1 MPPSRRVVVLTGA
14 VPFDD
19 VPHAGGRYLGRLLG
33 HLDEQ
38 GPVTVVAA
46 STPASRDAAGRP
58 GAPADLLLVGG
69 APGRTPRDRVLGR
82 LVALGERWWRPVDPG
97 LPPLALVAD
106 LLTDGPAA
114 RAVRAADVVDLQWS
128 EQARLVRLVRRL
140 APDARVVATFHDVQ
154 SQLFAREPST
164 TGLGRLAWR
173 ARAARARAH
182 ERRAVRGLDAVVVF
196 SDKDARLL
204 GSPAT
209 AHVVPPPLAPDVVVR
224 HPLALPV
231 EGDPADPATQAD
243 PRQPVVLLVG
253 HLARPEN
260 DDGTRWLLERVWPL
274 VTERVPGARLR
285 LVGAGA
291 GAALA
296 EAVAAR
302 PDVTLAGFVTDLD
315 AEYAAASCCVV
326 PVHTGA
332 GVKFKTVEA
341 LVHGVPVVSTPV
353 GAEGIGAPDWFAGL
367 TADPDA
373 FAAAVVGVLDAPREA
388 LARAAVVQDRTVA
401 AYSQAAFRAAVDA
414 AHGAAAGGRA
424 PLQ

>member
-1 MPPSRRVVVLTGA
+1 MLTGA

-19 VPHAGGRYLGRLLG
+19 VPHAGGRYLARLLD
-33 HLDEQ
+33 HLRAH
-38 GPVTVVAA
+38 GPVTVVGA

-58 GAPADLLLVGG
+58 GAPPDLLLVGG
-69 APGRTPRDRVLGR
+69 APGRTARDRVLGR

-97 LPPLALVAD
+97 MPPLALVAD
-106 LLTDGPAA
+106 LLTGGPAA
-114 RAVRAADVVDLQWS
+114 RAVRDADVVDLQWS

-154 SQLFAREPST
+154 SQLFAREPTST
-164 TGLGRLAWR
+164 PAGGLAWR

-182 ERRAVRGLDAVVVF
+182 ERRAVGSLDAVVVF

-209 AHVVPPPLAPDVVVR
+209 AHVVPPPLAPDVAVR
-224 HPLALPV
+224 HPGGATT
-231 EGDPADPATQAD
+231 PAEPL
-243 PRQPVVLLVG
+243 VLLVG

-260 DDGTRWLLERVWPL
+260 DDGARWLLERVWPA
-274 VTERVPGARLR
+274 VVARVPGARLR

-291 GAALA
+291 GPDLTS
-296 EAVAAR
+296 AVAAR
-302 PDVTLAGFVTDLD
+302 ADVTLAGFVPDLD
-315 AEYAAASCCVV
+315 AEYAGATCCVV

-353 GAEGIGAPDWFAGL
+353 GAEGIGQPSWFAGL

-373 FAAAVVGVLDAPREA
+373 FAAAVVAVLEQPHAA
-388 LARAAVVQDRTVA
+388 LARAAGVQDEAVA
-401 AYSQAAFRAAVDA
+401 AYSPRAFAAAVDA
-414 AHGAAAGGRA
+414 AYGQASSGAA

>member
-1 MPPSRRVVVLTGA
+1 VLTGA

-19 VPHAGGRYLGRLLG
+19 VPHAGGRYLGRLLE
-33 HLDEQ
+33 HLGAG

-58 GAPADLLLVGG
+58 GAPPDLVLVGG

-97 LPPLALVAD
+97 MPPLALVAD
-106 LLTDGPAA
+106 LLTGGPAA
-114 RAVRAADVVDLQWS
+114 RAVREADVVDLQWS

-140 APDARVVATFHDVQ
+140 APQARVVATFHDVQ
-154 SQLFAREPST
+154 SQLFAREPSST
-164 TGLGRLAWR
+164 SAGRLAWR
-173 ARAARARAH
+173 LRAARARAH
-182 ERRAVRGLDAVVVF
+182 ERRAVRRTDAVVVF

-204 GSPAT
+204 GSPA
-209 AHVVPPPLAPDVVVR
+209 AARVVPPPLAPDVPVL
-224 HPLALPV
+224 HPADAV
-231 EGDPADPATQAD
+231 DPAA
-243 PRQPVVLLVG
+243 PVVLLVG

-260 DDGTRWLLERVWPL
+260 DDGARWLLERVWPT
-274 VTERVPGARLR
+274 VVGRVPGARLH

-291 GAALA
+291 GPALTA
-296 EAVAAR
+296 AVAAR
-302 PDVTLAGFVTDLD
+302 TDVALAGFVPDLD
-315 AEYAAASCCVV
+315 AEYARATCCVV

-353 GAEGIGAPDWFAGL
+353 GAEGIGHPSWFAGL
-367 TADPDA
+367 TADPDTFAAAVVAVLDDPSTALARAAGVQDEAVGAYSPRA
-373 FAAAVVGVLDAPREA
+373 FAAAVD
-388 LARAAVVQDRTVA
+388 A
-401 AYSQAAFRAAVDA
+401 AYGGAVS
-414 AHGAAAGGRA
+414 GPA

>member
-19 VPHAGGRYLGRLLG
+19 VPHAGGRYLARLLD
-33 HLDEQ
+33 HLGAH

-58 GAPADLLLVGG
+58 GAPPDLLLVGG
-69 APGRTPRDRVLGR
+69 APGRTARDRVLGR

-97 LPPLALVAD
+97 MPPLALVAD
-106 LLTDGPAA
+106 LLTGGPAA
-114 RAVRAADVVDLQWS
+114 RAVRDADVVDLQWS

-140 APDARVVATFHDVQ
+140 APDAHVVATFHDVQ
-154 SQLFAREPST
+154 SQLFAREPSST
-164 TGLGRLAWR
+164 PAGRLAWR

-182 ERRAVRGLDAVVVF
+182 ERRALRSLDAVVVF

-209 AHVVPPPLAPDVVVR
+209 AHVVPPPLAPAVPVR
-224 HPLALPV
+224 HPADT
-231 EGDPADPATQAD
+231 DPAQPA
-243 PRQPVVLLVG
+243 VLLVG

-260 DDGTRWLLERVWPL
+260 GDGARWLLERVWPT
-274 VTERVPGARLR
+274 VVARVPGARLR

-291 GAALA
+291 GPDLTA
-296 EAVAAR
+296 AVAAR
-302 PDVTLAGFVTDLD
+302 VDVTLAGFVPDLD
-315 AEYAAASCCVV
+315 AEYAAATCCVV

-353 GAEGIGAPDWFAGL
+353 GAEGIGQPPWFAGL

-373 FAAAVVGVLDAPREA
+373 FANAVVAVLDDPHTA
-388 LARAAVVQDRTVA
+388 LARAAEVQDEAVG
-401 AYSQAAFRAAVDA
+401 AYSPRAFAAAVDA
-414 AHGAAAGGRA
+414 AYGEAPSGPA